1 MNGEPPEKRRR
12 AVPVAAIA
20 VRLPYNGQ
28 ALSPDSRF
36 LPNAL
41 SARKRTWA
49 RKLEERVAGMS
60 LQDENWARARTV
72 TQRKWANANKER
84 LAVIN
89 RAPARKQWQK
99 EWRAANKEKRRGATG

>member
-12 AVPVAAIA
+12 AVVVAAIA

-36 LPNAL
+36 LPRTL
-41 SARKRTWA
+41 SAKEITAA
-49 RKLEERVAGMS
+49 RKLEDRVAGMS
-60 LQDENWARARTV
+60 LQDEMRARARTV
-72 TQRKWANANKER
+72 TQRKYANANKEK
-84 LAVIN
+84 LAKIN
-89 RAPARKQWQK
+89 RAPRRKQWLK